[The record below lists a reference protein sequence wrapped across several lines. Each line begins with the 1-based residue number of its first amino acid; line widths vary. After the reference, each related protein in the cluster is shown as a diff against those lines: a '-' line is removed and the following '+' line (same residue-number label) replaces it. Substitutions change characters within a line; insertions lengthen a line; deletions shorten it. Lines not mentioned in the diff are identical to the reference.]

1 MRLVGQVSKGPI
13 RKESGAHR
21 VDKLSYEGG
30 PEGSN
35 GRASHVD
42 AVESGFPGNIGRL
55 KHK

>member
-13 RKESGAHR
+13 RKESDAHR

-42 AVESGFPGNIGRL
+42 AVESGFPGNI
-55 KHK
+55 